1 VADVTVKRLGEFEA
15 TYNGAFH
22 LIRAGLGVSSF
33 GMQVIEMPA
42 NADQYPEHD
51 HSEDGMEEVYT
62 AIDGSAILS
71 CNGEEFTLEPGVF
84 ARVAPGQKRHL
95 RTEDSPVRI
104 LAIGGVPGKVYEI
117 SPLTEEGQGS
127 A

>member
-1 VADVTVKRLGEFEA
+1 MADVTVKRLGEFEA

-62 AIDGSAILS
+62 ALDGSAILR
-71 CNGEEFTLEPGVF
+71 CDDEEFNLEPGVF
-84 ARVAPGQKRHL
+84 ARVGPGQKRHI

-104 LAIGGVPGKVYEI
+104 LALGGRPGKAYEI
-117 SPLTEEGQGS
+117 SALTEEGQES
-127 A
+127 S